1 MYISMKKCLCKI
13 IFKKE
18 LEEEQKI
25 LENDYLNKKKRLQ
38 YEMNKIE
45 KKYGIIKQ
53 IFYLFPNSE
62 IIGIDCNKRN
72 DEILIVINSND
83 TIYLF
88 GEHYQYITNL
98 PRIFFNVHEVKIGG
112 NSKKYIEIIDVL
124 MVDNNIGNGTI
135 AMKALIKYATKNNIK
150 WIEGHLSSVDNDHA
164 DRRNHYYKKF
174 GFEIKGSSIRL
185 EITPQ
190 K

>member
-1 MYISMKKCLCKI
+1 MKKCLCKI
-13 IFKKE
+13 LFKKE

-88 GEHYQYITNL
+88 GEHYQCLTNL
-98 PRIFFNVHEVKIGG
+98 PRIFFKVCEAKEG
-112 NSKKYIEIIDVL
+112 NYSKKY
-124 MVDNNIGNGTI
+124 
-135 AMKALIKYATKNNIK
+135 
-150 WIEGHLSSVDNDHA
+150 
-164 DRRNHYYKKF
+164 
-174 GFEIKGSSIRL
+174 RL
-185 EITPQ
+185 N
-190 K
+190 

>member
-62 IIGIDCNKRN
+62 IIGIDCNKRMMR
-72 DEILIVINSND
+72 
-83 TIYLF
+83 F
-88 GEHYQYITNL
+88 
-98 PRIFFNVHEVKIGG
+98 
-112 NSKKYIEIIDVL
+112 
-124 MVDNNIGNGTI
+124 
-135 AMKALIKYATKNNIK
+135 
-150 WIEGHLSSVDNDHA
+150 
-164 DRRNHYYKKF
+164 
-174 GFEIKGSSIRL
+174 
-185 EITPQ
+185 
-190 K
+190 

>member
-1 MYISMKKCLCKI
+1 MKKSLCEKI
-13 IFKKE
+13 FEKE
-18 LEEEQKI
+18 LKEEQQI

-38 YEMNKIE
+38 YEMKKIE

-62 IIGIDCNKRN
+62 IIGIDCNKNN
-72 DEILIVINSND
+72 DELLIVINSND

-88 GEHYQYITNL
+88 GEHYQCLTNL
-98 PRIFFNVHEVKIGG
+98 PRIFFKVCEAKEGSY
-112 NSKKYIEIIDVL
+112 SKKYIKIYDIL
-124 MVDNNIGNGTI
+124 MEDNNIGNGTI

-150 WIEGHLSSVDNDHA
+150 WIEGYLSSVDNDHA